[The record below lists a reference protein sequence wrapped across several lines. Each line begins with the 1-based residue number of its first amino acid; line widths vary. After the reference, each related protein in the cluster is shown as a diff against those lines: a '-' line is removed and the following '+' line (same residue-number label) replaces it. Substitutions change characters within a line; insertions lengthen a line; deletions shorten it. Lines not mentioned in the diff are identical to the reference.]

1 MIRRGLLS
9 DYFEGVTVK
18 TLSAVEVN
26 TNKSNQH
33 EFNGVTS
40 LKKIFGAQEPQEFL
54 TRFVWLGEEQ
64 EGISED
70 GTLTWYDSR
79 RNHPTRSEYRLYFP
93 TTPVSELA
101 EEGDAL
107 FIAKRTNGSVL
118 VIVTPADSTIQNQ
131 LLWLFGLNEQLTL
144 DFVPHEIDKN
154 SSAEIDFTVR
164 YILDEL
170 SIELEEPETDLLDD
184 LIAGFGLK
192 FPSTRIMSDLARSSL
207 KGFAAKDDPDAA
219 LLAWIEREEQL
230 FRRLERHIV
239 SVRLNEGFVETDG
252 ADVDGFLSFSLSVQ
266 NRRKSRMGAALENH
280 LEAVFNE
287 YGVRFDR
294 GAKTENRTKPDFLFP
309 GAIEYHNAL
318 FPDTQLTMLGAK
330 SSCKDRWRQVLPE
343 AARIAQKHLLTLE
356 PGISEN
362 QTTEMASNNLQ
373 LVLPR
378 SLHKTFKPKQQSWL
392 MNLREF
398 IELVAKKEI

>member
-9 DYFEGVTVK
+9 DYFDGVAVK
-18 TLSAVEVN
+18 TLSAVEVD
-26 TNKSNQH
+26 TSKSHQH

-40 LKKIFGAQEPQEFL
+40 LKKIFGGQERQEFP

-79 RNHPTRSEYRLYFP
+79 RKHPTRSEYRLYFP
-93 TTPVSELA
+93 TTSVSELA
-101 EEGDAL
+101 GKGDTL
-107 FIAKRTNGSVL
+107 FIARRTNGSVL
-118 VIVTPADSTIQNQ
+118 VIVTPAGSTIQNQ
-131 LLWLFGLNEQLTL
+131 LLWLFDLEDQLTL
-144 DFVPHEIDKN
+144 DFVPHEIKKS
-154 SSAEIDFTVR
+154 SSAEIDFTAR
-164 YILDEL
+164 YILDEIG
-170 SIELEEPETDLLDD
+170 IELEEPETELLDD
-184 LIAGFGLK
+184 LIDGFGMK
-192 FPSTRIMSDLARSSL
+192 FPSTRIMSDLARFSL
-207 KGFAAKDDPDAA
+207 KDVVAKDDPDAA

-239 SVRLNEGFVETDG
+239 SVRLNEGFVATDG

-280 LEAVFNE
+280 LEAIFNE
-287 YGVRFDR
+287 FGIRFDR
-294 GAKTENRTKPDFLFP
+294 GAQTENRAKPDFLFP
-309 GAIEYHNAL
+309 GATEYHDEN
-318 FPDTQLTMLGAK
+318 FPDTRLTMLGAK

-343 AARIAQKHLLTLE
+343 AARIPQKHLLTLE

-362 QTTEMASNNLQ
+362 QTSEMASNNLQ

-378 SLHKTFKPKQQSWL
+378 PLHKTFKPKQQDWL
-392 MNLREF
+392 MDLSEF
-398 IELVAKKEI
+398 VGLVTEKEN